1 MGTISFRFKN
11 TPEDQAF
18 ATKLIGA
25 LSGNM
30 PDTMPKQTPVKYGK
44 FSPGDKV
51 KGLREHKHK
60 TGIVIESYPGST
72 KLKWDGG
79 KRVSLVS
86 NMNLES
92 FE

>member
-1 MGTISFRFKN
+1 MGTISIRFKS

-18 ATKLIGA
+18 GTTLIKA
-25 LSGNM
+25 LRSNM

-60 TGIVIESYPGST
+60 TGTVIESFTGST

-79 KRVSLVS
+79 KRVSWVS
-86 NMNLES
+86 NMNLEI
-92 FE
+92 FK